1 MSGRRSTGK
10 RLRFEIF
17 KRDHFTCQYCG
28 AQPPSIVLVID
39 HIDPVA
45 EGGLTVIEN
54 LITACEPCNQG
65 KAHHRDLQDEWVVI
79 TGQDWH
85 PADQIVLRLLSK
97 YSARIVERAMA
108 DVAGKVGSGYLRT
121 YGSGDRW
128 VPYLFKV
135 AQTMAREFESEIG
148 SEGDDDAT

>member
-54 LITACEPCNQG
+54 L
-65 KAHHRDLQDEWVVI
+65 I